1 MESEDAKLLRAVGR
15 RIGELRGAR
24 GWTQEQF
31 SERYGVSTKYVQ
43 ALEQGRQNLTLGSM
57 ARIARILGVPIGD
70 LLHAPRS
77 LQPNRGRP
85 PQVRLES
92 PVQTKRR
99 LEGGPSPKPKKPK
112 QLRHAAMRTDAKGGS
127 SAATRRR
134 R

>member
-43 ALEQGRQNLTLGSM
+43 ALEHGRQNLTLGSM
-57 ARIARILGVPIGD
+57 ARIARILGVTIGD
-70 LLHAPRS
+70 LLHAPHS

-85 PQVRLES
+85 RS
-92 PVQTKRR
+92 AKTDGGRR
-99 LEGGPSPKPKKPK
+99 AEGGTPKAPTASRPPK
-112 QLRHAAMRTDAKGGS
+112 RTAKRARSKSISRSSGG
-127 SAATRRR
+127 AQRRG
-134 R
+134 